1 MNQPQAEF
9 LDLYRSGLK
18 NAADL
23 MKASLESAERLQN
36 QQLSAIR
43 HALEQQSRAMD
54 ELTEA
59 RSFDQLVSLQQQ
71 MAGANFERVM
81 GYWSNLCQ
89 VAGQNQVAAISQ
101 AQVQMAQAREWF
113 NETYALTA
121 RATEEAARL
130 AAATTTATNA
140 SVRQSANKQPER
152 RSA

>member
-23 MKASLESAERLQN
+23 MKASLESAERLQS

-43 HALEQQSRAMD
+43 RALEQQSKAMG

-59 RSFDQLVSLQQQ
+59 KSFDQLMSLQQQ

-130 AAATTTATNA
+130 AAATNSSASA
-140 SVRQSANKQPER
+140 SVRQAAAKQPER
-152 RSA
+152 RTA

>member
-59 RSFDQLVSLQQQ
+59 KSFDQLVSLQQQ

-130 AAATTTATNA
+130 AAATTTTTNA
-140 SVRQSANKQPER
+140 SIRQGANKQPER

>member
-9 LDLYRSGLK
+9 LDLYRAGLK

-43 HALEQQSRAMD
+43 NALEQQSKAMN
-54 ELTEA
+54 ELGEA
-59 RSFDQLVSLQQQ
+59 RSFDQLISVQQQ

-89 VAGQNQVAAISQ
+89 VAGQNQMAAITQ
-101 AQVQMAQAREWF
+101 AQAQMAQARDWL
-113 NETYALTA
+113 NETCALTA

-130 AAATTTATNA
+130 AAATTSTA
-140 SVRQSANKQPER
+140 SVRQAAKQAER
-152 RSA
+152 RTA

>member
-1 MNQPQAEF
+1 MNPPQAEF
-9 LDLYRSGLK
+9 LDLYKAGLK
-18 NAADL
+18 SAVDL
-23 MKASLESAERLQN
+23 MKASLESAERLQQ

-43 HALEQQSRAMD
+43 TALEQHVKAVD
-54 ELTEA
+54 ELGNAKSIEDLLA
-59 RSFDQLVSLQQQ
+59 LQQK
-71 MAGANFERVM
+71 MAGAQLERVM

-130 AAATTTATNA
+130 AAATTTTTNA
-140 SVRQSANKQPER
+140 SVRQGANKQPER

>member
-43 HALEQQSRAMD
+43 NALEQQSRAMD

-140 SVRQSANKQPER
+140 SVRQGAGKQPER

>member
-9 LDLYRSGLK
+9 LDLYRSGLQ

-43 HALEQQSRAMD
+43 TALEQQCKAMS
-54 ELTEA
+54 ELSEA
-59 RSFDQLVSLQQQ
+59 KSFDQLMALQQQ
-71 MAGANFERVM
+71 MAGANLERAM
-81 GYWSNLCQ
+81 GYWSSLYQ
-89 VAGQNQVAAISQ
+89 AAGQNQVAAISQ

-130 AAATTTATNA
+130 AAATTSTA
-140 SVRQSANKQPER
+140 SVRQAANKQQPER
-152 RSA
+152 RTA